1 MKAKYLLP
9 YFFAAS
15 LTAANPEDVKKLDQF
30 LTREEKQAPLDL
42 KGADMRPYDLN
53 RPKGKG
59 KEFTGANMKETLF
72 MGKTIRGVSFEGVD
86 FEGVNFEG
94 AQLNSVYFER
104 CNLRGANFKGVKFR
118 NGAFRDCNVSK
129 ANFDNASLES
139 IGFADVILN
148 DSTFSKTMLFRVS
161 MINTEQS
168 NVSWKTAT
176 KKECSTL
183 DFERPK

>member
-9 YFFAAS
+9 YFVAAS

-53 RPKGKG
+53 RLKG
-59 KEFTGANMKETLF
+59 KEFIGANMKETLF

-94 AQLNSVYFER
+94 AQLNSIYFER

-118 NGAFRDCNVSK
+118 DGTFRDCNVSK